1 MAGPHG
7 VWDDREPS
15 EAKRARVR
23 KQKTLADLAGEVGYS
38 LSQVHRLEVTGRGS
52 ADLRRRVGHV
62 LGLEMAPPARGYAG
76 LEAQPALPGA
86 SSS

>member
-23 KQKTLADLAGEVGYS
+23 RRKTLAELAGDVGYS
-38 LSQVHRLEVTGRGS
+38 VTQIHRLETGGRGS
-52 ADLRRRVGHV
+52 ADLRRRVAQV
-62 LGLEMAPPARGYAG
+62 LGIGIPPARGYG
-76 LEAQPALPGA
+76 FEAQLLLFGA